1 MLTDCHNHILP
12 EMDDGSKSVEMSVAM
27 LQMMQKQGIARVIA
41 TPHFYC
47 HREKSVASYLERRQ
61 RKIEN

>member
-27 LQMMQKQGIARVIA
+27 LQMMQEQGIARVIA
-41 TPHFYC
+41 TPHFYR
-47 HREKSVASYLERRQ
+47 HREKSVIISY
-61 RKIEN
+61 